1 MSGRFRRCAKRVS
14 RSPDRLVAK
23 LGERIRDTRV
33 LEAIRD
39 VPRSAFVPPEL
50 RARAWEDTS
59 LPIGSGQTISQPYV
73 VARMCELLELRPRD
87 RVLDVGIGSGY
98 HAAVLARLAGEVVG
112 VERHA
117 ALAEGAAARLGDRV
131 RVRVA
136 ETGVYGAPDLAPFDA
151 INVAAACAAV
161 PEALIDQLAPGGR
174 LVAPVGPPDGQHLV
188 LVRRSADGASLR
200 QERHD
205 AVRFVPLR

>member
-1 MSGRFRRCAKRVS
+1 M
-14 RSPDRLVAK
+14 
-23 LGERIRDTRV
+23 

-39 VPRSAFVPPEL
+39 VPRPDFVPPEL
-50 RARAWEDTS
+50 RTRAWEDTS

-87 RVLDVGIGSGY
+87 RVLDVGLGSGY
-98 HAAVLARLAGEVVG
+98 HAAVLARLAAEVIG

-117 ALAEGAAARLGDRV
+117 TLAEAAAARLGCLV

-136 ETGVYGAPDLAPFDA
+136 EEGVYGAPDLAPFDA

-161 PEALIDQLAPGGR
+161 PAALEAQLAPGGR
-174 LVAPVGPPDGQHLV
+174 LVAPVGTPEGQHLT
-188 LVRRSADGASLR
+188 LVRRSADGASLTR
-200 QERHD
+200 VRHE

>member
-1 MSGRFRRCAKRVS
+1 VPRPVDA
-14 RSPDRLVAK
+14 LVAK
-23 LGERIRDTRV
+23 LGERIADTRV

-39 VPRSAFVPPEL
+39 VDRAAFVPAGL
-50 RARAWEDTS
+50 RRQAWEDTS

-73 VARMCELLELRPRD
+73 VARMCELLALRPRD
-87 RVLDVGIGSGY
+87 RVLDVGVGSGY

-117 ALAEGAAARLGDRV
+117 PLAATAARRLGGAV

-136 ETGVYGAPDLAPFDA
+136 QPGVYGAPDLAPFDA
-151 INVAAACAAV
+151 INVAAACDAV
-161 PEALIDQLAPGGR
+161 PDALLDQLAPAGR
-174 LVAPVGPPDGQHLV
+174 LVAPVGPPDGQRLTV
-188 LVRRSADGASLR
+188 FERGEEGGAVVRS
-200 QERHD
+200 EHE